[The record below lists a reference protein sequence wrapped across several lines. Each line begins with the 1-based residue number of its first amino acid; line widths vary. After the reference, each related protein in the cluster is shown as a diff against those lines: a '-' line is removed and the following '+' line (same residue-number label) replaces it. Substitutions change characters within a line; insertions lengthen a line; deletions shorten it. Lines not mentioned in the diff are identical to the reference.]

1 MEMNWQLQY
10 VIAFITISNQLE
22 GEEAVNAHR
31 MLREEYGVSR
41 EEWKMLS
48 RMVLREGKI
57 AIARIAAVTDRL
69 KERAQDQ
76 EVK

>member
-1 MEMNWQLQY
+1 MNWQLQY